1 MKSDQQIWQAWA
13 DKLHRWGLGYWVASF
28 LEAAGPLTTIG
39 AQVVYMTQPLLNPI
53 WQDQHMEALADMLEE
68 PERTKTFAA
77 FLREENTL

>member
-39 AQVVYMTQPLLNPI
+39 AQAVYMSQPFLNLALRH
-53 WQDQHMEALADMLEE
+53 DHMKALASMLEE

-77 FLREENTL
+77 FLREENN